1 MNVYGTAVTDAGL
14 KPLEKLPRL
23 RSVYAWQTQVTPQ
36 GAEALQ
42 AALKKVHV
50 NVGAPPTPVV
60 TEDMTADDT
69 KGKKDKK
76 PKKEKDAAPWTRRVR
91 HGASAPRHRSAHRDD
106 DLVRPAV
113 VQQRH
118 GSGVDI
124 LAVQRDRAPHRRCGA
139 RGC

>member
-1 MNVYGTAVTDAGL
+1 MAQLLPKLVNLWKLSLDRTAITDRALAPLEKLTRLESVNVYGTAVTDAGL

-76 PKKEKDAAPWTRRVR
+76 PKQAREGRLSEPGLAT
-91 HGASAPRHRSAHRDD
+91 
-106 DLVRPAV
+106 LCVRP
-113 VQQRH
+113 
-118 GSGVDI
+118 GVY
-124 LAVQRDRAPHRRCGA
+124 AP
-139 RGC
+139 